1 MWNLN
6 IIKVVKEVKVG
17 KEIRKK
23 NKRYIILKIK
33 RKCTK

>member
-23 NKRYIILKIK
+23 NKRYILKIK